1 MIVGETG
8 GIGSGSFVH
17 FSGWLSYAD
26 DVPEIRAH
34 QKKQSIGEGMIVGP
48 RERRGFARAS
58 RTRGEGKWE
67 HIYIYI

>member
-1 MIVGETG
+1 MTYMPETRDAHQKIKEHRRGRLIVGETG

-34 QKKQSIGEGMIVGP
+34 QKKQSIGGGMIVGP
-48 RERRGFARAS
+48 
-58 RTRGEGKWE
+58 
-67 HIYIYI
+67 